1 MLTGS
6 PPENKTEITRDYNSF
21 RRHSSKQL
29 LTNTTKLEHRI
40 AAPLFRCVKIWLVL
54 ILWAV
59 ICKSRK
65 DQTRLDILLKNYKSR
80 QLNLRRSISFSLIN
94 I

>member
-29 LTNTTKLEHRI
+29 LTNTTKLECPRVQED
-40 AAPLFRCVKIWLVL
+40 FRTTTVVSFVVL
-54 ILWAV
+54 
-59 ICKSRK
+59 R
-65 DQTRLDILLKNYKSR
+65 
-80 QLNLRRSISFSLIN
+80 
-94 I
+94 